1 MPTKIQQNK
10 ALKRHNLIQAAYE
23 LFTKHD
29 VQDVSIADITNQAG
43 VAKGTFYLF
52 FKDKYDIRDHLIAA
66 ESRKVLMQAI
76 EELEKNDFRN
86 LQDAVVFMIN
96 QILNQLISNPLLLKL
111 IRRNLSFGLFHK
123 HLASTMIEGD
133 IDLAE
138 RFNTLALQCGYHYQQ
153 PKIVFAMI
161 LELTG
166 SICYN
171 SIVENQPAPIETVK
185 PALFEAIRA
194 ILATAAQE
202 APQEYNAQASFSFD
216 SPLH

>member
-10 ALKRHNLIQAAYE
+10 ALKQHRLIEAAYD
-23 LFTKHD
+23 LFTQND
-29 VQDVSIADITNQAG
+29 VQEVSIADITNHAG

-52 FKDKYDIRDHLIAA
+52 FKDKYDIRDHLIAG
-66 ESRKVLMQAI
+66 ESRRLLMHAV

-86 LQDAVVFMIN
+86 LQDAVIFMIN
-96 QILNQLISNPLLLKL
+96 QILAQLISNPLLLKL

-123 HLASTMIEGD
+123 HLA
-133 IDLAE
+133 E
-138 RFNTLALQCGYHYQQ
+138 RFNALALKCGYHYQQ
-153 PKIVFAMI
+153 PRIVFSMI

-166 SICYN
+166 SICYS

-194 ILATAAQE
+194 ILSSAAQI
-202 APQEYNAQASFSFD
+202 QEPSSSNPVDA
-216 SPLH
+216 L

>member
-10 ALKRHNLIQAAYE
+10 ALKQHRLIEAAYD
-23 LFTKHD
+23 LFTQND
-29 VQDVSIADITNQAG
+29 VQEVSIADITNHAG

-52 FKDKYDIRDHLIAA
+52 FKDKYDIRDHLIAG
-66 ESRKVLMQAI
+66 ESRRLLMHAV
-76 EELEKNDFRN
+76 EKLEKNDFRN
-86 LQDAVVFMIN
+86 LQDAVIFMIN
-96 QILNQLISNPLLLKL
+96 QILAQLISNPLLLKL

-123 HLASTMIEGD
+123 HLASTMIEKD

-138 RFNTLALQCGYHYQQ
+138 RFNALALKCGYHYQQ
-153 PKIVFAMI
+153 PRIVFSMI

-166 SICYN
+166 SICYS

-194 ILATAAQE
+194 ILSSAAQI
-202 APQEYNAQASFSFD
+202 QEPSSSNPVDA
-216 SPLH
+216 L